1 MTKKTF
7 GLQLLAVCALI
18 VALSA
23 PALYAA
29 DKLSAD
35 KAGTIGNPTGQI
47 AFIRN
52 GNIWIMNADG
62 TEPRQL
68 TKEDFRLL
76 NNPYW
81 SPDGRRS
88 KWLSRFVF
96 INQLL
101 GRPLL

>member
-1 MTKKTF
+1 MSLDVSPD
-7 GLQLLAVCALI
+7 G
-18 VALSA
+18 SE
-23 PALYAA
+23 
-29 DKLSAD
+29 
-35 KAGTIGNPTGQI
+35 I
-47 AFIRN
+47 AFTPDA
-52 GNIWIMNADG
+52 GGGDNIWIMNADG

-101 GRPLL
+101 GRPLLWVHDCA